1 MTKYLEN
8 LSSTNSLVPFNKS
21 FQGQKK
27 QSIKNPDESSAD
39 RCDFLRFPDFRKKT
53 INAIKCLNINNLNSF
68 LGVPDACYL

>member
-27 QSIKNPDESSAD
+27 QSIKNPDESSVD
-39 RCDFLRFPDFRKKT
+39 RCGSLRF
-53 INAIKCLNINNLNSF
+53 
-68 LGVPDACYL
+68 YL